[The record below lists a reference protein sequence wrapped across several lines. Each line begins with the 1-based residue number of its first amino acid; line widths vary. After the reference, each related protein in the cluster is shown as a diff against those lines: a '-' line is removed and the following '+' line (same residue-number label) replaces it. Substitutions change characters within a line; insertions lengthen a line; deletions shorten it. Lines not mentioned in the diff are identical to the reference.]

1 MGAIG
6 HIFHTGRWHIVRME
20 NMLTIPDRPACLSTG
35 RMCIIMAATALVL
48 LLI

>member
-1 MGAIG
+1 MGE
-6 HIFHTGRWHIVRME
+6 WHMGRME
-20 NMLTIPDRPACLSTG
+20 NMLAIPDRPACLSTG